1 MRLTIFTRYGTLGAS
16 SRYRYYMYAERLKEA
31 GFDLKISN
39 FLSNRYLEKL
49 YDKKRVAFWQVIK
62 AYVKRF
68 FTSVAAPE
76 NLILE
81 YELFPYMPY
90 WFDRLFLKKRK
101 YILNFDDNVWIK
113 YKNKPYL
120 QGKYDLLVRNASG
133 VIVAN
138 DFLME
143 KVRDLNNN
151 VVKIPTVVDL
161 DNYACEK
168 PKFKKFTVIWIGTPV
183 TYRYLL
189 SYADVL
195 QNLAS
200 ACDFELLVLAKK
212 ELAKERI
219 PGVNMKFVDWSQ
231 EKEAE
236 LLSRSHI
243 GIMPLTDD
251 EFSKGK
257 SAFKLIQYLAAGL
270 PVIASPVG
278 ENNKVVEHG
287 TNGYLADTP
296 ENWLECFN
304 KLYKDNDFYSKMADN
319 AVKSSVE
326 YSIQKYSVVMTDFIK
341 NAFQ

>member
-1 MRLTIFTRYGTLGAS
+1 
-16 SRYRYYMYAERLKEA
+16 
-31 GFDLKISN
+31 
-39 FLSNRYLEKL
+39 
-49 YDKKRVAFWQVIK
+49 
-62 AYVKRF
+62 
-68 FTSVAAPE
+68 
-76 NLILE
+76 
-81 YELFPYMPY
+81 
-90 WFDRLFLKKRK
+90 
-101 YILNFDDNVWIK
+101 
-113 YKNKPYL
+113 
-120 QGKYDLLVRNASG
+120 
-133 VIVAN
+133 
-138 DFLME
+138 
-143 KVRDLNNN
+143 
-151 VVKIPTVVDL
+151 
-161 DNYACEK
+161 
-168 PKFKKFTVIWIGTPV
+168 
-183 TYRYLL
+183 
-189 SYADVL
+189 
-195 QNLAS
+195 
-200 ACDFELLVLAKK
+200 LAKK

-304 KLYKDNDFYSKMADN
+304 KLYKDNDCYSKMADN

-326 YSIQKYSVVMTDFIK
+326 YSIQKYSVIMTDFIK
-341 NAFQ
+341 NAFK